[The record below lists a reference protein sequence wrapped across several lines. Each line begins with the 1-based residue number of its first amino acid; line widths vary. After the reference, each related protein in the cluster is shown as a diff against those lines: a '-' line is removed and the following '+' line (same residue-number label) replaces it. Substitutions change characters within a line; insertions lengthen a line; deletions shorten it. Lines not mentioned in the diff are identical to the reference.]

1 MVRFIESFCHD
12 GTEGSAPMHV
22 FPAMAAPTPREGA
35 MSLWFDLDLLRT
47 LVTVVDCGGST
58 RASERLCRTPSTVG
72 LQIKRIEHAG

>member
-1 MVRFIESFCHD
+1 
-12 GTEGSAPMHV
+12 
-22 FPAMAAPTPREGA
+22 